1 MERSWRATWEN
12 SSTRQSR
19 PLFNK
24 LVLQHRQECDLRVL
38 PEIRSRS
45 ETRVRIADVCLVS
58 RSQPVEQVF
67 TQPPPAVIEM
77 FSPEDRIS
85 RYNERWVITVRRK

>member
-1 MERSWRATWEN
+1 MERSWRASWEN

-24 LVLQHRQECDLRVL
+24 LVFQHRQEWDLRVL

-45 ETRVRIADVCLVS
+45 EKRVRIADVYFVS
-58 RSQPVEQVF
+58 RSQPVEQVS
-67 TQPPPAVIEM
+67 TQPPLAVIEI
-77 FSPEDRIS
+77 SLEDRIS
-85 RYNERWVITVRRK
+85 